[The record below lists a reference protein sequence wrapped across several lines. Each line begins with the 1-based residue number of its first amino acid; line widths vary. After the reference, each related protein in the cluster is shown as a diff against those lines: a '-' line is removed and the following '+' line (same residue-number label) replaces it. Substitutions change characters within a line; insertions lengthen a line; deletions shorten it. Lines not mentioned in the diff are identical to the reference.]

1 MQVHG
6 DEGSFCDFQLHIAFA
21 ARFIGTRLFLQ
32 HAIQMATIQR
42 QDTAKGMFYTLQPRA
57 EPIDRNMPT
66 PK

>member
-1 MQVHG
+1 MVMKAHFVI
-6 DEGSFCDFQLHIAFA
+6 SNFILH
-21 ARFIGTRLFLQ
+21 LLQDLSELDCFLQ